1 MLQYLKANIKFF
13 YKHYYLITVLFIL
26 IVASILRTYNFT
38 HHFGLSSD
46 SSRDIAIAKVS
57 IEKHDLPL
65 MGSYSSAGP
74 FIFGPIF
81 YWVLIVSY
89 LILPFTLWSPLI
101 FFVLIGILNVNLIIL
116 IGKII
121 KNNKLAITC
130 GLLAATSPQLISGST
145 ELNQQTLVG
154 FFTTAAVLF
163 LVLFWKKKKFSF
175 VFFSGIF
182 IGTAISTHYQAINLL
197 ILILTIPFLIVGRV
211 KKISAIF
218 IMTLGVIIPLTSLM
232 IWDSQQDW
240 ANLRNLLDYLLIG
253 QYRIYVPNSWKLFLF
268 NYLPHHWSH
277 VAGGWSILA
286 FVLILLVF
294 LMNIIR
300 FFWGKTDRI
309 NLVLLMTFAIM
320 IIINRYYRGERLE
333 GYMLYLSPF
342 VILLSSWSIV
352 HLIEFNKRFKHASYA
367 VLLFIIIGNLYLAK
381 DHIFS
386 GTNKYQDVKNA
397 INKLQQKYPISNF
410 TLYESGLNISHASYT
425 LSVILDD
432 EKLLIQNV
440 KPIGICQCDLEKSL
454 AITIFDFD
462 IVDLSNKNLKD
473 PREEWRRILPEDIYE
488 PNVGWLSKGNL
499 KSNFSLVKF
508 IQGD

>member
-101 FFVLIGILNVNLIIL
+101 FFVLIGILNVYLIIL

-218 IMTLGVIIPLTSLM
+218 IMALGVIIPLTSLI
-232 IWDSQQDW
+232 IWDSQQEW

-277 VAGGWSILA
+277 VAGGWPIVA
-286 FVLILLVF
+286 FLLILLVF

-309 NLVLLMTFAIM
+309 NLVLLMTFAI
-320 IIINRYYRGERLE
+320 
-333 GYMLYLSPF
+333 
-342 VILLSSWSIV
+342 
-352 HLIEFNKRFKHASYA
+352 
-367 VLLFIIIGNLYLAK
+367 FIIIGNLYLAK

-386 GTNKYQDVKNA
+386 GTNQYQDVKNA
-397 INKLQQKYPISNF
+397 INKLQQKYPSSNF